1 MKKKTL
7 PKPVLIFLFFAI
19 LGVAFFIMWGKQ
31 MPFDTKTKKAVD
43 ENVVLKTGTVYS
55 LEPLVVELAGR
66 YLNVTK
72 VEEGKRPQIG
82 TRKKYLS
89 IAVDLELKNEMAVKE
104 LEQQLDRIRDAI
116 REIASSKKV
125 KDIENVEG
133 KTAFSTEIVN
143 KLNRILQE
151 DTITNVFFAEFIIQ

>member
-19 LGVAFFIMWGKQ
+19 LGVAFFINWGKQ

-104 LEQQLDRIRDAI
+104 LEQQLDQVRDAI

-133 KTAFSTEIVN
+133 KTAFSNEIVN

>member
-7 PKPVLIFLFFAI
+7 SRPVLSFLFFVI

-31 MPFDTKTKKAVD
+31 MPFDAKTKKAAD
-43 ENVVLKTGTVYS
+43 EKAVQKTGTIYS

-82 TRKKYLS
+82 TRKKYLI
-89 IAVDLELKNEMAVKE
+89 IAVDLELKNEIAVKN
-104 LEQQLDRIRDAI
+104 LEKQLDQVRDAI

-125 KDIENVEG
+125 KDIENIEG
-133 KTAFSTEIVN
+133 KTALSNEIAD
-143 KLNRILQE
+143 KLNIILQE
-151 DTITNVFFAEFIIQ
+151 HTVTNAFFAEFIIQ

>member
-7 PKPVLIFLFFAI
+7 PRPVLSFLFFVI
-19 LGVAFFIMWGKQ
+19 LGVAFFIMWGRQ
-31 MPFDTKTKKAVD
+31 MPFEAKTKKAAD
-43 ENVVLKTGTVYS
+43 EKAAQKTGTVYS

-82 TRKKYLS
+82 TRKKYLR
-89 IAVDLELKNEMAVKE
+89 IGVDLELKDETAAKE
-104 LEQQLDRIRDAI
+104 LEKQLDQIRDAI

-133 KTAFSTEIVN
+133 KTALSHEIAD
-143 KLNRILQE
+143 KLNIILQKH
-151 DTITNVFFAEFIIQ
+151 IVTNAFFSEFIIQ

>member
-7 PKPVLIFLFFAI
+7 PRPVLSFLFFVI

-31 MPFDTKTKKAVD
+31 MPFDTKAKKTADKKAVQ
-43 ENVVLKTGTVYS
+43 NTGTVYS

-82 TRKKYLS
+82 TRKKYLK
-89 IAVDLELKNEMAVKE
+89 IAVDLELKDEMAVKN
-104 LEQQLDRIRDAI
+104 LEKQLDQIRDAI
-116 REIASSKKV
+116 REITSSKKV

-133 KTAFSTEIVN
+133 KTALSDEIVY

-151 DTITNVFFAEFIIQ
+151 DTITNAFFAEFIMQ

>member
-19 LGVAFFIMWGKQ
+19 LGVAFFINWGKQ
-31 MPFDTKTKKAVD
+31 MPFDTKTKKAAD
-43 ENVVLKTGTVYS
+43 EKAVQQTGTVYP

-82 TRKKYLS
+82 TKKKYLS

-104 LEQQLDRIRDAI
+104 LEKQLDQVRDAI

-133 KTAFSTEIVN
+133 KTAFSKEIVN